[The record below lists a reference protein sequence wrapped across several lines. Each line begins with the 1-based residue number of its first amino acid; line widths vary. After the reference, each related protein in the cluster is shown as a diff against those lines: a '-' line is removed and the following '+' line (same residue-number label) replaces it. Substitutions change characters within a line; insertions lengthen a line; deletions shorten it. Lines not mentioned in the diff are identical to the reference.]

1 MSENVLKLIVAIG
14 RLSVQQKQN
23 RNQSE
28 SGVFLAMLQIMAEK
42 PDTELFPL
50 GELNSYLDY
59 TRPNLSQTINK
70 LEDKNYVERVTLKD
84 DRRVTYI
91 RLTEEGKEMLQEKH
105 SSIADRMN
113 RIKDVLGEEDINK
126 LIELLTRFIDTYEK
140 TEYTKNN
147 EIIICKNT
155 ADLLMSYIGY
165 SSYEEMINS
174 TITVGVYGRANL
186 LAENTSIDYFY
197 DDETANVRELIDL
210 KITGI
215 SSIENDTMR
224 MVFFNNEFAKNAI
237 TSHFV
242 ENYDDLYFESQNKK
256 VLVYFDKNEKI
267 ASGKIKIGCVRPT
280 HPILFISP
288 TTDAIITVGRCS
300 PMP

>member
-23 RNQSE
+23 SNLFPQMNQSE

-113 RIKDVLGEEDINK
+113 KIKDILGEEDINK

-140 TEYTKNN
+140 TE
-147 EIIICKNT
+147 
-155 ADLLMSYIGY
+155 
-165 SSYEEMINS
+165 
-174 TITVGVYGRANL
+174 
-186 LAENTSIDYFY
+186 
-197 DDETANVRELIDL
+197 
-210 KITGI
+210 
-215 SSIENDTMR
+215 
-224 MVFFNNEFAKNAI
+224 
-237 TSHFV
+237 
-242 ENYDDLYFESQNKK
+242 
-256 VLVYFDKNEKI
+256 
-267 ASGKIKIGCVRPT
+267 
-280 HPILFISP
+280 
-288 TTDAIITVGRCS
+288 
-300 PMP
+300 

>member
-23 RNQSE
+23 SNLFPQMNQSE

-113 RIKDVLGEEDINK
+113 KIKDILGE
-126 LIELLTRFIDTYEK
+126 
-140 TEYTKNN
+140 
-147 EIIICKNT
+147 
-155 ADLLMSYIGY
+155 
-165 SSYEEMINS
+165 
-174 TITVGVYGRANL
+174 
-186 LAENTSIDYFY
+186 
-197 DDETANVRELIDL
+197 
-210 KITGI
+210 
-215 SSIENDTMR
+215 
-224 MVFFNNEFAKNAI
+224 
-237 TSHFV
+237 
-242 ENYDDLYFESQNKK
+242 
-256 VLVYFDKNEKI
+256 
-267 ASGKIKIGCVRPT
+267 
-280 HPILFISP
+280 
-288 TTDAIITVGRCS
+288 
-300 PMP
+300 

>member
-23 RNQSE
+23 SNLFPQMNQSE

-91 RLTEEGKEMLQEKH
+91 RLTEDGKEMLQEKH
-105 SSIADRMN
+105 RSIADRMN
-113 RIKDVLGEEDINK
+113 KIKDILGEEDINK

-140 TEYTKNN
+140 TE
-147 EIIICKNT
+147 
-155 ADLLMSYIGY
+155 
-165 SSYEEMINS
+165 
-174 TITVGVYGRANL
+174 
-186 LAENTSIDYFY
+186 
-197 DDETANVRELIDL
+197 
-210 KITGI
+210 
-215 SSIENDTMR
+215 
-224 MVFFNNEFAKNAI
+224 
-237 TSHFV
+237 
-242 ENYDDLYFESQNKK
+242 
-256 VLVYFDKNEKI
+256 
-267 ASGKIKIGCVRPT
+267 
-280 HPILFISP
+280 
-288 TTDAIITVGRCS
+288 
-300 PMP
+300 

>member
-23 RNQSE
+23 SNLFPQMNQSE

-140 TEYTKNN
+140 TE
-147 EIIICKNT
+147 
-155 ADLLMSYIGY
+155 
-165 SSYEEMINS
+165 
-174 TITVGVYGRANL
+174 
-186 LAENTSIDYFY
+186 
-197 DDETANVRELIDL
+197 
-210 KITGI
+210 
-215 SSIENDTMR
+215 
-224 MVFFNNEFAKNAI
+224 
-237 TSHFV
+237 
-242 ENYDDLYFESQNKK
+242 
-256 VLVYFDKNEKI
+256 
-267 ASGKIKIGCVRPT
+267 
-280 HPILFISP
+280 
-288 TTDAIITVGRCS
+288 
-300 PMP
+300 

>member
-23 RNQSE
+23 SNLFPQMNQSE

-91 RLTEEGKEMLQEKH
+91 RLTEDGKEMLQEKH

-113 RIKDVLGEEDINK
+113 KIKDILGEEDINK

-140 TEYTKNN
+140 TE
-147 EIIICKNT
+147 
-155 ADLLMSYIGY
+155 
-165 SSYEEMINS
+165 
-174 TITVGVYGRANL
+174 
-186 LAENTSIDYFY
+186 
-197 DDETANVRELIDL
+197 
-210 KITGI
+210 
-215 SSIENDTMR
+215 
-224 MVFFNNEFAKNAI
+224 
-237 TSHFV
+237 
-242 ENYDDLYFESQNKK
+242 
-256 VLVYFDKNEKI
+256 
-267 ASGKIKIGCVRPT
+267 
-280 HPILFISP
+280 
-288 TTDAIITVGRCS
+288 
-300 PMP
+300 